1 MPGFKLMRFSGKRP
15 RVPEHLLASY
25 EATIAEN
32 CDFAYGELRN
42 TKAGLQ
48 MLIMANNPKSIYTDD
63 GTTFYSWDKDIDA
76 VRSPLANDTNNRL
89 YYSGDGGIRVTN
101 RLGTQATGGPP
112 ASSYL
117 VGVPRPTVPPSLSA
131 PAVGEG
137 ATARTVAVVYTF
149 VNIYNEEGPPSA
161 PATVTTGMLDTI
173 AVTTTKNAAATYAP
187 IKEIRVYRT
196 GTGTSIASYFY
207 AGSINV
213 TGQPDG
219 TYVFNDNV
227 PAALLGEVL
236 SSTNNYPPDPDL
248 QGLMSLPNGILCA
261 WKGNE
266 IHFSDAYRP
275 WSWPPAYVKTT
286 RHAIVGGIA
295 AGSGAVIITRGN
307 PYLIS
312 GVSPD
317 AMTAMLLNVDQ
328 PGVSKGAIAVADGAV
343 IYASHDGLVTL
354 NGASASLSQGAAFFT
369 RDTWRQAYANGMSTM
384 RFAVWDGRLVV
395 YSPTALFTPFMIR
408 FDEADGSLTDLNGLV
423 ASCTFTNLLTDQL
436 YYASGNR
443 MYQFNGGLDRVAKWQ
458 SGELVVPRPVNFGT
472 AQVLS
477 EGNWMFE
484 LWAYVLNP
492 TSGLYE
498 YQLQHTQELVGGLET
513 FRLPAGYE
521 ARRYRVKVYGAGRM
535 REIRIATSNR
545 DLANL

>member
-1 MPGFKLMRFSGKRP
+1 MPGFKLTRFSGKRP

-32 CDFAYGELRN
+32 CDFAYGELRH
-42 TKAGLQ
+42 TKGGLQ
-48 MLIMANNPKSIYTDD
+48 MLTMSNSPKSVYTDD
-63 GTTFYSWDKDIDA
+63 GTTFYTWDKDIDA

-89 YYSGDGGIRVTN
+89 YFSGDGGIRVTN

-112 ASSYL
+112 AVSYL
-117 VGVPRPTVPPSLSA
+117 VGVPRPATPPTLSA
-131 PAVGEG
+131 PAPVSG
-137 ATARTVAVVYTF
+137 ATARTVAIVYTF
-149 VNIYNEEGPPSA
+149 VNIYGEEGPPST

-173 AVTTTKNAAATYAP
+173 TVTTTKNASATYAP
-187 IKEIRVYRT
+187 INEIRVYRT

-207 AGSINV
+207 AGTINV
-213 TGQPDG
+213 TSQPDG
-219 TYVFNDNV
+219 AYVFADSV
-227 PAALLGEVL
+227 PAEMLGEVL
-236 SSTNNYPPDPDL
+236 PSTNSYPPDTGL
-248 QGLMSLPNGILCA
+248 QGLMMLPNGILCA
-261 WKGNE
+261 WKGTE
-266 IHFSDAYRP
+266 IHFSEAYRP
-275 WSWPPAYVKTT
+275 WAWPPSYVKTT
-286 RHAIVGGIA
+286 RHSIVGGIA
-295 AGSGAVIITRGN
+295 AGSGAVITTRGN

-328 PGVSKGAIAVADGAV
+328 PGVSKWAIAVADGAV

-354 NGASASLSQGAAFFT
+354 NGATASLAQGGAFFT
-369 RDTWRQAYANGMSTM
+369 RENWRQAYAAGLATM

-408 FDEADGSLTDLNGLV
+408 FDEADGSLTDLTGLT
-423 ASCTFTNLLTDQL
+423 ATCSFTNLLTDQL
-436 YYASGNR
+436 YYVSGNR
-443 MYQFNGGLDRVAKWQ
+443 MYQFNGGLAKVAKWQ

-484 LWAYVLNP
+484 LWAYVLN
-492 TSGLYE
+492 TTTGLYE
-498 YQLQHTQELVGGLET
+498 YQLMHEQVLTGGLET

-521 ARRYRVKVYGAGRM
+521 ARRYRVAVYGAGRM

-545 DLANL
+545 ELTSV